1 MFFQQGILVYMFR
14 ELMNYCVTMTTS
26 SGAYSLAVQH
36 SPTHSFVILS
46 FWSGNVFHRVCL
58 GSSPRGL
65 LLPRRILN
73 LLASFLSLFDV
84 PRSCIALIG
93 VGDKLDDCL
102 SNTLP
107 GSKRPC
113 IVNTY
118 GTTEL
123 EVSLTLPTVQIIE
136 RHDFRTIL
144 DFLLMKLRTALDRDW
159 LQSLPTLHK
168 VFLTL
173 GCFQFCFTQS

>member
-1 MFFQQGILVYMFR
+1 M
-14 ELMNYCVTMTTS
+14 TMPTS

-36 SPTHSFVILS
+36 SATHSFVVLS

-65 LLPRRILN
+65 LLPRRILK

-84 PRSCIALIG
+84 PPSCIALFG

-102 SNTLP
+102 SSTLP
-107 GSKRPC
+107 GAKRPC
-113 IVNTY
+113 IVNTF
-118 GTTEL
+118 GTTDIET
-123 EVSLTLPTVQIIE
+123 SLALPTAQIIE

-144 DFLLMKLRTALDRDW
+144 DFLLMNLRTALDRDW
-159 LQSLPTLHK
+159 LQNLPTLHK
-168 VFLTL
+168 VFRTPD
-173 GCFQFCFTQS
+173 CFQFCFTRL

>member
-1 MFFQQGILVYMFR
+1 
-14 ELMNYCVTMTTS
+14 MNYCVTMSAS

-36 SPTHSFVILS
+36 SATHSFVVLS

-65 LLPRRILN
+65 LLPRRILLN

-84 PRSCIALIG
+84 PPSCIALIG

-102 SNTLP
+102 SDTLP
-107 GSKRPC
+107 GAKRPC
-113 IVNTY
+113 VVNTF
-118 GTTEL
+118 GTTNL
-123 EVSLTLPTVQIIE
+123 ETSLALPTVQISE

-144 DFLLMKLRTALDRDW
+144 DFLLMKLRTALNRDW
-159 LQSLPTLHK
+159 L
-168 VFLTL
+168 
-173 GCFQFCFTQS
+173 